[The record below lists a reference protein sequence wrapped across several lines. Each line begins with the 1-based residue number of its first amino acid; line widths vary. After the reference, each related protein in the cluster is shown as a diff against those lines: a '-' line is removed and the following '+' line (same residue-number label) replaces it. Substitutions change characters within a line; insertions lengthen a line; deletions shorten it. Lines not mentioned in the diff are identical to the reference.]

1 MISYAQNFEDVLLHR
16 CFGKLPQ
23 GFYVDIGAY
32 HPVIASVTKIFYD
45 AGWSG
50 INVEPGPGIDTL
62 RRGRPR
68 DINLALA
75 VTDAEGEADFW
86 EHIDDPGT
94 STLLPEVADVVAE
107 KAGERIRRRVPTLS
121 LALLLGRY
129 AGDRH
134 IHFLK
139 IDTEGTEDAIVAGGD
154 WQTFRPEVL
163 VVESTA
169 PYTNRRSAA
178 AWQKIL
184 EEAAYRI
191 AYFDGIN
198 DFWVR
203 KESAAL
209 LEAFAV
215 PVNVLDA
222 FRVYDHEIDDAQVAL
237 VQAQE
242 EVMRAEQRRIE
253 KEAALSRAKELAALL
268 DQQKQEVERALTVE
282 RDHLLRAEASQKAT
296 HDQLAACQR
305 ELDVVRAA
313 NAGVERDLATT
324 REELASLRQPLA
336 DLQKW
341 RLRLLRKL
349 KMDDGPRE
357 LRMVLPL
364 ARVARFALPRRTIDR
379 DVPTPAMERIELADM
394 EAKKPSQR
402 RKLKKRIKRT
412 RKRLRRSLVSAARR
426 AVVPMAIQ
434 LARRSPKLFAK
445 IRKDV
450 RRHVGPGDGQPSAG
464 PTAIPPQVLEDA
476 ILTIALHDDRSF
488 SEASVSLTERERRS
502 SSTFQVDWN
511 RFPRGAARR

>member
-1 MISYAQNFEDVLLHR
+1 MITYAQNFEDVLLHR

-32 HPVIASVTKIFYD
+32 HPVIASVTKIFYE

-62 RRGRPR
+62 RRERPR

-94 STLLPEVADVVAE
+94 STMLPEVADVVAE

-184 EEAAYRI
+184 EAAAYRI

-203 KESAAL
+203 KESAEL

-222 FRVYDHEIDDAQVAL
+222 FQVYDPEIDLLNGALAQARESAADAQVAL

-253 KEAALSRAKELAALL
+253 KEAALSRAKELAGLL
-268 DQQKQEVERALTVE
+268 DQQKQQVERALMVE

-296 HDQLAACQR
+296 HDQLAAYQR

-341 RLRLLRKL
+341 RFRLIRKL

-364 ARVARFALPRRTIDR
+364 ARVARFALQRRTIDP
-379 DVPTPAMERIELADM
+379 DVPTPAMERIELAEV
-394 EAKKPSQR
+394 EAKKPSHH
-402 RKLKKRIKRT
+402 RKLKKRIKST
-412 RKRLRRSLVSAARR
+412 RKRLRRWLISATRR
-426 AVVPMAIQ
+426 AVVPIAIQ

-450 RRHVGPGDGQPSAG
+450 RRHVGPGDGQPAG
-464 PTAIPPQVLEDA
+464 PKAIPPLVLEDA
-476 ILTIALHDDRSF
+476 ILTIALHDDRLLLR
-488 SEASVSLTERERRS
+488 SERVAKRERRS
-502 SSTFQVDWN
+502 S
-511 RFPRGAARR
+511 